1 LIIIT
6 NRNNEN
12 LSGVIVINK
21 LIIYFCT

>member
-1 LIIIT
+1 LIIISK
-6 NRNNEN
+6 RNNEN